1 MYPLIGHIDN
11 GMVAG
16 AIREIFVLSSQFC
29 CKPKIALKTK
39 QQQQQQKKTPL
50 QEKQKMENSNHYR
63 NWNDW
68 FEHISATS
76 VCLSFTSLN
85 PQLIINSG

>member
-29 CKPKIALKTK
+29 SKPKIALKK
-39 QQQQQQKKTPL
+39 KKKKHLFKKKKKT
-50 QEKQKMENSNHYR
+50 ENSDHYR
-63 NWNDW
+63 NGKDW
-68 FEHISATS
+68 FERVSAIQF
-76 VCLSFTSLN
+76 VCHHKFEFIGNHTQGSMN
-85 PQLIINSG
+85 H

>member
-29 CKPKIALKTK
+29 CKPKIALK
-39 QQQQQQKKTPL
+39 KKKKAPL
-50 QEKQKMENSNHYR
+50 QEKK
-63 NWNDW
+63 
-68 FEHISATS
+68 
-76 VCLSFTSLN
+76 
-85 PQLIINSG
+85 INGK

>member
-29 CKPKIALKTK
+29 CKPKIALK
-39 QQQQQQKKTPL
+39 KKKSTSSRKKNKRKIATTIEM
-50 QEKQKMENSNHYR
+50 EKIDLSVLVPFSLSVITCLNS
-63 NWNDW
+63 
-68 FEHISATS
+68 
-76 VCLSFTSLN
+76 
-85 PQLIINSG
+85 

>member
-29 CKPKIALKTK
+29 CKPKIALKTR
-39 QQQQQQKKTPL
+39 QQQQQQKKHLFKKNKKWKIATTIEIETIDL
-50 QEKQKMENSNHYR
+50 S
-63 NWNDW
+63 
-68 FEHISATS
+68 ISVPRQF
-76 VCLSFTSLN
+76 VCHS
-85 PQLIINSG
+85 QV

>member
-29 CKPKIALKTK
+29 CKPKIALK
-39 QQQQQQKKTPL
+39 KKKKAPL
-50 QEKQKMENSNHYR
+50 QEKKNKRKIATTIEMEKIDLSMLVP
-63 NWNDW
+63 
-68 FEHISATS
+68 FSLS
-76 VCLSFTSLN
+76 VITSLN
-85 PQLIINSG
+85 S